1 MLSIY
6 LFSTMILFYA
16 SPRHFFHISPSLL
29 CLELCKKG
37 KWVWQHCI
45 CAGDLVCPRQ
55 QPCYPYGHNESK
67 HSTFRHCW
75 INFHMCRVFFK
86 HCKCICYRTAELEF
100 NKLLFQY
107 LRATF
112 QQNAEIFSRRVNRR
126 HVSRHTS
133 GHNMHSYWSKLP
145 ANRTPC
151 TKFLTVLVWI
161 VPCSSGLFRVVLEC
175 SVLFW
180 IVPSSSGSFRVLL
193 DCSVLF
199 WIVPCS
205 SG

>member
-67 HSTFRHCW
+67 HSTFCLCW
-75 INFHMCRVFFK
+75 ISFHMCRVFFK
-86 HCKCICYRTAELEF
+86 HCKCICYCTAELEF

-112 QQNAEIFSRRVNRR
+112 QQNAE
-126 HVSRHTS
+126 
-133 GHNMHSYWSKLP
+133 LP